1 MFKKLITVYN
11 FFDQKSKRKLL
22 LTQFIA
28 IFSSIFETLSILSV
42 GPLVQILSDPNSI
55 YVDDKLVSKIYYFL
69 NFTSFNSFLIFII
82 FLIFCFFLITVCF
95 TTYNT
100 YLITIFSQHLANDLR
115 SNLFK
120 FYVSQPWLYHARI
133 NSSDLTNKIITE
145 TGRVAGNI
153 IFNILLTNSKLVTGM
168 FIIIFLTVYNLKVS
182 IIAITIISTMYFTI
196 FILIKKRIER
206 YGKSASKLH
215 TILYK
220 LLNESLGGIKETIIY
235 AKQKN
240 YYDEFKKVGGN
251 WGNATA
257 KILFLTLSPRNILE
271 FLAFSIVL
279 FFIILMVFNS
289 DTNFNNALPSIAV
302 YIFAGYKLL
311 PIFQGIY
318 QGLAQFKGNA
328 YAIENIRHELN
339 EGKKY
344 SFDKEKTEIDDFN
357 LYDECS
363 LSMNNVSFSY
373 TSSDKAAVKN
383 INFQIKEKTLNFIV
397 GPSGS
402 GKSTL
407 LDLILGLIFPQEGEI
422 NIGKNYLNNQNNK
435 SWHKNIGFVGQNIF
449 LIDDTIK
456 NNICLNYSDKKFDI
470 ERFNMALNLSNVD
483 KFLENTP
490 NGIETIVGERGLK
503 LSGGQR
509 QRIAIARALY
519 QNKKFLILD
528 EATASLDGISEKF
541 IIDKFKELSK
551 NITII
556 MVTHNVKLCKNADK
570 IFLLEEG
577 LIRKSGVYEEMLM
590 EDLFKKLLNE

>member
-11 FFDQKSKRKLL
+11 FFNKKNKRKLL

-28 IFSSIFETLSILSV
+28 ILSSIFETLSILSV

-55 YVDDKLVSKIYYFL
+55 NNEDQLVSKVYNFL
-69 NFTSFNSFLIFII
+69 NFSSLDTFLLFIVFLIFI
-82 FLIFCFFLITVCF
+82 FFLITVCF
-95 TTYNT
+95 TTFNT
-100 YLITIFSQHLANDLR
+100 YLITVFAQHLGNDLR

-120 FYVSQPWLYHARI
+120 FYLSQPWLYHART
-133 NSSDLTNKIITE
+133 NSSDLTNKIIYE
-145 TGRVAGNI
+145 TGRVTNNV
-153 IFNILLTNSKLVTGM
+153 IFNILMTNSKLVTGL
-168 FIIIFLTVYNLKVS
+168 FIIIFLTVYNVKVS
-182 IIAITIISTMYFTI
+182 ITAIAIISLMYFTI
-196 FILIKKRIER
+196 FVLVKKKMEG
-206 YGKSASKLH
+206 YGKSQSKL
-215 TILYK
+215 LSNLFK

-235 AKQKN
+235 GKQKI
-240 YYDEFKKVGGN
+240 YFDDFTKVGRD
-251 WGNATA
+251 WGLATA
-257 KILFLTLSPRNILE
+257 KIIFLTLSPRNILE

-279 FFIILMVFNS
+279 VFIVLMVFNNE
-289 DTNFNNALPSIAV
+289 TNFNNALPSIAI

-328 YAIENIRHELN
+328 YAIENINYELN

-344 SFDKEKTEIDDFN
+344 SFEDLKRENNDFN
-357 LYDECS
+357 LHDGEV
-363 LSMNNVSFSY
+363 LSIRNVSFSY
-373 TSSDKAAVKN
+373 IDSEKAVKN
-383 INFQIKEKTLNFIV
+383 INLEIKEKTLNFIV

-407 LDLILGLIFPQEGEI
+407 LDLILGLISPQVGEI
-422 NIGKNYLNNQNNK
+422 IIGKNQLSKQNNK
-435 SWHKNIGFVGQNIF
+435 SWHKNLGYVGQNIF

-456 NNICLNYSDKKFDI
+456 NNICLSNYDKKIDI
-470 ERFNMALNLSNVD
+470 ERFNRSLILSNVD
-483 KFLENTP
+483 KFLKNTP
-490 NGIETIVGERGLK
+490 NGVETIVGERGLK

-541 IIDKFKELSK
+541 IIDNFKELSK

-556 MVTHNVKLCKNADK
+556 MATHNVKLCKNADK
-570 IFLLEEG
+570 IFLLDDG
-577 LIRKSGVYEEMLM
+577 SIKKSGIYEEMIT
-590 EDLFKKLLNE
+590 EDLFRKLLNE